1 MQLRYAAWYV
11 AFFAPSAFIP
21 WICGSDDS
29 MTVPVTSMEFVVMAP
44 ARALSARTWSPVVGE
59 ALPVLTALGASSL
72 QPTES
77 AAVGTRPAAV
87 PGTANETGRVQGEA
101 PPNVPAHAQ
110 VHPLQKTGTFP

>member
-44 ARALSARTWSPVVGE
+44 ARALSARARSPVVGG
-59 ALPVLTALGASSL
+59 ALPVLTAFGASSL
-72 QPTES
+72 RATETG
-77 AAVGTRPAAV
+77 AVGTRTLAV
-87 PGTANETGRVQGEA
+87 GGG
-101 PPNVPAHAQ
+101 AQ
-110 VHPLQKTGTFP
+110 PTRGDRGG